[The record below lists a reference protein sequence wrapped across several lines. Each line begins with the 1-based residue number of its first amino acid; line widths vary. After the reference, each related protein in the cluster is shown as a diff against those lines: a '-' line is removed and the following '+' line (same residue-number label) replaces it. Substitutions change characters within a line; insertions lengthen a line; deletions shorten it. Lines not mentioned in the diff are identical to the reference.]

1 MELVFAEHFDQSL
14 RQAPPPVHAHSGS
27 RLDFCC
33 RIWRHPSL
41 RSKKYEGADD
51 LWQARV
57 NRDWRFY
64 FRIIGDKYC
73 LVDITAHPK

>member
-1 MELVFAEHFDQSL
+1 MDLVFSERFDRSL
-14 RQAPPPVHAHSGS
+14 RQAPLRVQRTFWKQVGFLVMNLH
-27 RLDFCC
+27 
-33 RIWRHPSL
+33 HPSL

-64 FRIIGDKYC
+64 FRIVGDKYC

>member
-1 MELVFAEHFDQSL
+1 MELVFSERFDRSL
-14 RQAPPPVHAHSGS
+14 RLAPPPVQRAFWKQAGFLLANLH
-27 RLDFCC
+27 
-33 RIWRHPSL
+33 HPSL
-41 RSKKYEGADD
+41 RAKKYEGADD

-64 FRIIGDKYC
+64 FRIIGNRYF

>member
-1 MELVFAEHFDQSL
+1 MELVFAERFDQSL
-14 RQAPPPVHAHSGS
+14 RQAPAPVQRAFWKQARFLLSNLH
-27 RLDFCC
+27 
-33 RIWRHPSL
+33 HPSL

-73 LVDITAHPK
+73 MVDITAQP

>member
-1 MELVFAEHFDQSL
+1 MIQTPSVLTVELVFAERFGRSL
-14 RQAPPPVHAHSGS
+14 RE
-27 RLDFCC
+27 
-33 RIWRHPSL
+33 
-41 RSKKYEGADD
+41 KYEGADD

-73 LVDITAHPK
+73 LVDITSHPK